1 MAAYRSFAARFMIAA
16 GLAVAILGSAALP
29 APAAGV
35 DPTTVAPHPVT
46 GPTPTTGPVTGPLP
60 TVGLTNTQGP
70 SLSSIN
76 VQPGGTVATVT
87 FTSSE
92 PTSASVSVKP
102 SGTAPTGHLPVD
114 AGQARPV
121 IGGTIGD
128 TPPAPVYE
136 TSHTQKLT
144 NLKPNT
150 AYDVNVSAQTKTG
163 VQLSGQAHFSTFRQR
178 VRVTFDGI
186 DITQGGAMFGDASP
200 RWFGNLAWRYPVRT
214 SGAPDD
220 DSSHWCFPL
229 DCQYGSYGDGY
240 FHPGNKQNQP
250 LIWVFADEN
259 FDQMPNYFEMYAS
272 GQVGDWFQQ
281 GATLGSCPSPDKGS
295 WQVPQAVE
303 YSWTNVTLCADDGQF
318 HSQVTFR
325 FEVFYD
331 GSAYPASRNAPYST
345 W

>member
-1 MAAYRSFAARFMIAA
+1 VNAVIAYRSFVSRFTIAA
-16 GLAVAILGSAALP
+16 GLAVAVLGGAAMP
-29 APAAGV
+29 APAAGI
-35 DPTTVAPHPVT
+35 DPIGPAPVRT
-46 GPTPTTGPVTGPLP
+46 LGPVT
-60 TVGLTNTQGP
+60 
-70 SLSSIN
+70 SLSTIN
-76 VQPGGTVATVT
+76 VQPGGTVATVS

-102 SGTAPTGHLPVD
+102 AGTSTGGHLPV
-114 AGQARPV
+114 AGGVALPTSV
-121 IGGTIGD
+121 AVSIGD
-128 TPPAPVYE
+128 TPSVPVYE
-136 TSHTQKLT
+136 TSHSVKLT
-144 NLKPNT
+144 QLKPNT
-150 AYDVNVSAQTKTG
+150 AYDVDVSAQTQSG
-163 VQLSGQAHFSTFRQR
+163 VQLSGQAHFSTYHQR

-220 DSSHWCFPL
+220 ASSHWCFPIGC
-229 DCQYGSYGDGY
+229 DFGSYGDGY

-272 GQVGDWFQQ
+272 GQVDDWFQQ
-281 GATLGSCPSPDKGS
+281 GATLGKCASPDKGT
-295 WQVPQAVE
+295 WQVPEGVE
-303 YSWTNVTLCADDGQF
+303 YSWSNVNLCADDGQF
-318 HSQVTFR
+318 HSTVTFR

-331 GSAYPASRNAPYST
+331 NSSYPASRNSPFSS

>member
-1 MAAYRSFAARFMIAA
+1 MIAFPSFVTRLVIAA
-16 GLAVAILGSAALP
+16 GLACAVLGSAAAP
-29 APAAGV
+29 APAAGI
-35 DPTTVAPHPVT
+35 DPVT
-46 GPTPTTGPVTGPLP
+46 QAPVRTIGSGPT
-60 TVGLTNTQGP
+60 
-70 SLSSIN
+70 LSTIN
-76 VQPGGTVATVT
+76 VQPGGTLATVT

-92 PTSASVSVKP
+92 PTSASVSVAP
-102 SGTAPTGHLPVD
+102 SAAAPTGHQPVVN
-114 AGQARPV
+114 GQSRPV
-121 IGGTIGD
+121 SVGAIGD
-128 TPPAPVYE
+128 MPSIPVYE
-136 TSHTQKLT
+136 SSHSVKLA

-150 AYDVNVSAQTKTG
+150 AYTVTVSAQTQSG
-163 VQLSGQAHFSTFRQR
+163 AQLSGQAHFSTLHQR

-186 DITQGGAMFGDASP
+186 DITQGGATFGDASP

-220 DSSHWCFPL
+220 DSTHWCFPL

-250 LIWVFADEN
+250 LVWVFADEN

-281 GATLGSCPSPDKGS
+281 GATLGSCPSPDRGT
-295 WQVPQAVE
+295 WQVPEGVE

-325 FEVFYD
+325 FEVLYD
-331 GSAYPASRNAPYST
+331 NSYYPAPRNAPNSS